1 MNEFDLRSY
10 LYNNPLL
17 ESEAKLKAAKKKLEK
32 QEDKLD
38 AIDMKDEDAKE
49 KAKHHKDAIKNVK
62 KRIGDLE
69 KDLEFDKKAAKKEE
83 KEAKE
88 EAKAKKKKKSMK
100 EGMGKSYYEDDDMKE
115 GMDDTYDEDDMKEG
129 MGKSY
134 YEDDD
139 KKKMTKEGL
148 KSMIREKI
156 TSILTE
162 QEDDEVDVDVKNKV
176 DVKDK
181 EEVDVD
187 VEKEK
192 EVDDVSK
199 ETDIDVKTS
208 LPGESED
215 VDAILGLLT
224 KASEE
229 ADRFSDDPELKTQ
242 IGNTITY
249 FTRKHI
255 AKPTNEGEEVNEKFL
270 GIGSDVKDM
279 GKVRIQTDSGSVTMR
294 KEKKGLYKVDTT
306 NHPSFRSGE
315 LYKPKK
321 GQGQNLKVGQR
332 WFGTEIEKITNMPE
346 FNPDTHKVMKK
357 IKL

>member
-1 MNEFDLRSY
+1 MNEFDLKGY

-32 QEDKLD
+32 QEAKLD
-38 AIDMKDEDAKE
+38 KVDMKDEDAKE

-62 KRIGDLE
+62 KEI
-69 KDLEFDKKAAKKEE
+69 KDLERDLKFDEKAEKKEE
-83 KEAKE
+83 KEAK
-88 EAKAKKKKKSMK
+88 KKKAMK
-100 EGMGKSYYEDDDMKE
+100 EGMSYYEDDE
-115 GMDDTYDEDDMKEG
+115 GK
-129 MGKSY
+129 GK
-134 YEDDD
+134 
-139 KKKMTKEGL
+139 KGMTKEGL

-162 QEDDEVDVDVKNKV
+162 QEDDEVDVDVEKDV

-270 GIGSDVKDM
+270 GFGSDVKTGSTLGIGTDKGGLIFSKL
-279 GKVRIQTDSGSVTMR
+279 GKGR
-294 KEKKGLYKVDTT
+294 YKLIHPTS
-306 NHPSFRSGE
+306 HPSFREGQIW
-315 LYKPKK
+315 KPRQDEK
-321 GQGQNLKVGQR
+321 NLRVGQS
-332 WFGTEIEKITNMPE
+332 FPGLGEIEGLRVDGESKK
-346 FNPDTHKVMKK
+346 KVKT
-357 IKL
+357 

>member
-1 MNEFDLRSY
+1 MNEFDLRKF

-17 ESEAKLKAAKKKLEK
+17 ESEKKLKAKKKELEK

-62 KRIGDLE
+62 KEIKDLE
-69 KDLEFDKKAAKKEE
+69 KDLKFDEKAEKKEKKEE
-83 KEAKE
+83 KKKKALKEAATQSLSESFKFYYREGPRGLKQARQARELLKQKGIELGGKNEYLLDFTNSEIGEE
-88 EAKAKKKKKSMK
+88 EALKLMRDNNLTRFVTLREEATAPKL
-100 EGMGKSYYEDDDMKE
+100 
-115 GMDDTYDEDDMKEG
+115 
-129 MGKSY
+129 
-134 YEDDD
+134 
-139 KKKMTKEGL
+139 TKEGL
-148 KSMIREKI
+148 KEMIRERI
-156 TSILTE
+156 TSILNEETIDEGDDYYEDVTE
-162 QEDDEVDVDVKNKV
+162 QEDVDVDVEKDV

-187 VEKEK
+187 VEKDV

-215 VDAILGLLT
+215 VDAVLGLLT

-249 FTRKHI
+249 FTRKHV
-255 AKPTNEGEEVNEKFL
+255 AKA
-270 GIGSDVKDM
+270 
-279 GKVRIQTDSGSVTMR
+279 
-294 KEKKGLYKVDTT
+294 
-306 NHPSFRSGE
+306 
-315 LYKPKK
+315 
-321 GQGQNLKVGQR
+321 
-332 WFGTEIEKITNMPE
+332 
-346 FNPDTHKVMKK
+346 
-357 IKL
+357 

>member
-1 MNEFDLRSY
+1 MNEFDLRKF

-17 ESEAKLKAAKKKLEK
+17 ESEKKLKAKKKELEK

-62 KRIGDLE
+62 KEIKDLE
-69 KDLEFDKKAAKKEE
+69 KDLKFDEKAEKKEKKEE
-83 KEAKE
+83 K
-88 EAKAKKKKKSMK
+88 KKKKAVK
-100 EGMGKSYYEDDDMKE
+100 ESL
-115 GMDDTYDEDDMKEG
+115 
-129 MGKSY
+129 
-134 YEDDD
+134 
-139 KKKMTKEGL
+139 TKEGL
-148 KSMIREKI
+148 KEMIRERI
-156 TSILTE
+156 TSILNEETIDEGDDYYEDVTE
-162 QEDDEVDVDVKNKV
+162 QEEDEVDVDVQNKV

-192 EVDDVSK
+192 EIDDVSK

-215 VDAILGLLT
+215 VDAVLGLLT

-270 GIGSDVKDM
+270 GIGSDVKTGSTLGIGTDKGGLIFSKL
-279 GKVRIQTDSGSVTMR
+279 GKGR
-294 KEKKGLYKVDTT
+294 YKLIHPTS
-306 NHPSFRSGE
+306 HPSFREGQIW
-315 LYKPKK
+315 KPRQDEK
-321 GQGQNLKVGQR
+321 NLRVGQS
-332 WFGTEIEKITNMPE
+332 FPGLGEIEGLRVDGESKK
-346 FNPDTHKVMKK
+346 KVKT
-357 IKL
+357 

>member
-1 MNEFDLRSY
+1 MNEFDLRKF

-17 ESEAKLKAAKKKLEK
+17 ESEKKLKAKKKELEK

-62 KRIGDLE
+62 KEIKDLE
-69 KDLEFDKKAAKKEE
+69 KDLKFDEKAEKKEKKEE
-83 KEAKE
+83 K
-88 EAKAKKKKKSMK
+88 KKKAVK
-100 EGMGKSYYEDDDMKE
+100 ESL
-115 GMDDTYDEDDMKEG
+115 
-129 MGKSY
+129 
-134 YEDDD
+134 
-139 KKKMTKEGL
+139 TKEGL
-148 KSMIREKI
+148 KEMIRERI
-156 TSILTE
+156 TSILNEETIDEGDDYYEDVTE
-162 QEDDEVDVDVKNKV
+162 QEEDEVDVDVQNKV

-192 EVDDVSK
+192 EIDDVSK

-215 VDAILGLLT
+215 VDAVLGLLT

-255 AKPTNEGEEVNEKFL
+255 AKPTNEGEELNEKFL

-279 GKVRIQTDSGSVTMR
+279 GKVRVQTDSGSVTMR
-294 KEKKGLYKVDTT
+294 KEKTY
-306 NHPSFRSGE
+306 
-315 LYKPKK
+315 
-321 GQGQNLKVGQR
+321 
-332 WFGTEIEKITNMPE
+332 
-346 FNPDTHKVMKK
+346 
-357 IKL
+357 

>member
-1 MNEFDLRSY
+1 MNEFDLRKF

-17 ESEAKLKAAKKKLEK
+17 ESEKKLKAKKKELEK

-62 KRIGDLE
+62 KEIKDLE
-69 KDLEFDKKAAKKEE
+69 KDLKFDEKAEKKEKKEE
-83 KEAKE
+83 K
-88 EAKAKKKKKSMK
+88 KKKAMK
-100 EGMGKSYYEDDDMKE
+100 ESL
-115 GMDDTYDEDDMKEG
+115 
-129 MGKSY
+129 
-134 YEDDD
+134 
-139 KKKMTKEGL
+139 TKEGL
-148 KSMIREKI
+148 KEMIRERI
-156 TSILTE
+156 TSILNEETIDEGDDYYEDVTE
-162 QEDDEVDVDVKNKV
+162 QEDVDVEDDVDV

-192 EVDDVSK
+192 EIDDVSK

-208 LPGESED
+208 VPGASED
-215 VDAILGLLT
+215 VDAVLGLLT

-270 GIGSDVKDM
+270 GIGSDVKTGSTLGIGTDKGGLIFSKL
-279 GKVRIQTDSGSVTMR
+279 GKGR
-294 KEKKGLYKVDTT
+294 YKLIHPTS
-306 NHPSFRSGE
+306 HPSFREGQIW
-315 LYKPKK
+315 KPRQDEK
-321 GQGQNLKVGQR
+321 NLRVGQS
-332 WFGTEIEKITNMPE
+332 FPGLGEIEGLRVDGESKK
-346 FNPDTHKVMKK
+346 KVKT
-357 IKL
+357 

>member
-32 QEDKLD
+32 QEAKLD
-38 AIDMKDEDAKE
+38 KVDMKDEDAKE

-62 KRIGDLE
+62 KEI
-69 KDLEFDKKAAKKEE
+69 KDLERDLKFDEKAAKKEE

-88 EAKAKKKKKSMK
+88 EAKAKKKKKAMK
-100 EGMGKSYYEDDDMKE
+100 EGMGKYYEEDSDSTME
-115 GMDDTYDEDDMKEG
+115 EEMDSKYEEDYMKEG
-129 MGKSY
+129 MGEY

-162 QEDDEVDVDVKNKV
+162 QEDDEVDVDVQNKV

-181 EEVDVD
+181 EKVDVD

-192 EVDDVSK
+192 EIDDVSK

-255 AKPTNEGEEVNEKFL
+255 AKPTNEELEGEVNELFGFGKKKRAGSGGSDSKGFAMFAY
-270 GIGSDVKDM
+270 GKDGGKRRIGS
-279 GKVRIQTDSGSVTMR
+279 GKTA
-294 KEKKGLYKVDTT
+294 KEARRDGDFQNYRRRYAVDKFEVVNLDNDQVVDTM
-306 NHPSFRSGE
+306 
-315 LYKPKK
+315 K
-321 GQGQNLKVGQR
+321 G
-332 WFGTEIEKITNMPE
+332 
-346 FNPDTHKVMKK
+346 
-357 IKL
+357 